1 MCGIAGAVRPRGGLA
16 REDLLTMAAT
26 LVHRGPNEEGVYVSP
41 DRTAGLS
48 HRRLSIIDLAAGQQ
62 PMCNEDGTVW
72 IVFNGEIYN
81 DPDLR
86 RQLEQ
91 KGHTF
96 RTHCDTESI
105 VHLYE
110 DEGEG
115 CVQRL
120 RGMFAFAI
128 WDIPRRRL
136 LLARDRLGKKPVFY
150 GQCGDTFLFGSEL
163 KALLA
168 FPGFAPEVDWSFLD
182 AYLTLGYVPSPM
194 TPFRATWKLPA
205 AHCLLLDEGKPPRV
219 WRYWEP
225 HYLPKRVISEDE
237 ALEELDHR
245 LREAVRIRLR
255 SDVPF
260 GAFLSGGVDSGT
272 VVALMSRYLS
282 APVKTFSIGFEE
294 DGYNELPY
302 ARQVA
307 ESAGTEHHEAVVR
320 MGDLSILPEL
330 VRYLDEPFADSSALP
345 TYHVS
350 KNAAAFVTM
359 VLSGDGGDEL
369 LGGYTH
375 YQKERLQRMIAPI
388 GAVLRP
394 FGPALDRHA
403 VAGGY
408 GHKLSWWAYRASLSS
423 AASYEASV
431 GLFSP
436 EARRAVLA
444 GDGRPAA
451 WLAEWF
457 ARYEALPF
465 EDRLMAVDVQ
475 TYLPDD
481 VLVKVD
487 RMSMAC
493 SLEVRSPLLDH
504 ELVEFAASLPV
515 SMKIAGM
522 EGKRILKR
530 YAEKLLPSELV
541 RRKKH
546 GFSVPLG
553 DWFRGEAA
561 VMLRDLLRDERAL
574 VADVFRP
581 MVIEGWL
588 DQHQA
593 GRGNHA
599 EHLWAILMVL
609 LWYRVVVK
617 QGVTEECK

>member
-1 MCGIAGAVRPRGGLA
+1 MKSRGGLT
-16 REDLLTMAAT
+16 RDDLLAMVSM
-26 LVHRGPNEEGVYVSP
+26 LVHRGPNEEGVYVAP

-48 HRRLSIIDLAAGQQ
+48 HRRLSIIDLASGQQ

-86 RQLEQ
+86 LKLEQ

-96 RTHCDTESI
+96 KTHCDTESI

-115 CVQRL
+115 CVQHL
-120 RGMFAFAI
+120 HGMFAFAI

-136 LLARDRLGKKPVFY
+136 FLARDRLGKKPLFY
-150 GQCGDTFLFGSEL
+150 GHYGDTFLFGSEL

-168 FPGFAPEVDWSFLD
+168 FPGFSPEVDWSFLD
-182 AYLTLGYVPSPM
+182 AYLTLGYVPSPL
-194 TPFRATWKLPA
+194 TPFREIRKLPP
-205 AHCLLLDEGKPPRV
+205 AHCLLLDEGKQPKV
-219 WRYWEP
+219 WSYWEP
-225 HYLPKRVISEDE
+225 RYLPKRVISEEE

-260 GAFLSGGVDSGT
+260 GAFLSGGVDSST
-272 VVALMSRYLS
+272 VVALMSHYLPS
-282 APVKTFSIGFEE
+282 PVKTFSIGFEE

-307 ESAGTEHHEAVVR
+307 DLAGTEHHETVVR

-330 VRYLDEPFADSSALP
+330 VRYLGEPFADSSALP

-350 KNAAAFVTM
+350 KNAAAHVTM

-369 LGGYTH
+369 MGGYTR
-375 YQKERLQRMIAPI
+375 YQKERLQKTIAPL
-388 GAVLRP
+388 GALLRP
-394 FGPALDRHA
+394 FGAELDRHA

-408 GHKLSWWAYRASLSS
+408 GHKLFWWAYRASLPSP
-423 AASYEASV
+423 ASYEAGV
-431 GLFSP
+431 GLYSP

-444 GDGRPAA
+444 GNGQSAV
-451 WLAEWF
+451 WLDKWF
-457 ARYEALPF
+457 EAFAALPF
-465 EDRLMAVDVQ
+465 EDRLMAVDMQ

-493 SLEVRSPLLDH
+493 SLEVRCPLLDH
-504 ELVEFAASLPV
+504 QLVEFAASLPV
-515 SMKIAGM
+515 VLKIKEGAG
-522 EGKRILKR
+522 KHLLKR
-530 YAEKLLPSELV
+530 YAERLLPPALV
-541 RRKKH
+541 RRKKR
-546 GFSVPLG
+546 GFAVPLPK
-553 DWFRGEAA
+553 WFRGEAGS
-561 VMLRDLLRDERAL
+561 MLRDMLHEERTL

-581 MVIEGWL
+581 QVIDGWL
-588 DQHQA
+588 DQHQK
-593 GRGNHA
+593 GLGNHA
-599 EHLWAILMVL
+599 ERLWAILMLL
-609 LWYRVVVK
+609 LWHREVVK
-617 QGVTEECK
+617 STGMEKPVAHTR